1 MGHSWSSDVISL
13 VVHSLMNVFSS
24 SVCFWVV
31 IVGNFLEDFNVR
43 FVDSFSLWNPL
54 GVNFILENSLGWF
67 NILHVFFDII
77 LFSMLKIFI
86 SLSSSSPVVGN
97 FNCVVELEMGWG
109 SVGSWG
115 EFG

>member
-24 SVCFWVV
+24 SVHFWAV
-31 IVGNFLEDFNVR
+31 IVSNFLEDLNVR

-67 NILHVFFDII
+67 NVLHVFFDII